1 MNEHQGSVEP
11 IPVRLEPERE
21 AELRQYLARIFDSTS
36 TGYSGYPYPEDRD
49 RAILLSEIDALRSE
63 LLTLRTQPTAEQVR
77 DQAYAD
83 VLEILK
89 AEKALAWPERSN
101 FHVAQRIDF
110 INRLK
115 LEVQIRRDSA
125 SAKAG
130 GGL

>member
-11 IPVRLEPERE
+11 TPEPIETDP
-21 AELRQYLARIFDSTS
+21 LPIST
-36 TGYSGYPYPEDRD
+36 
-49 RAILLSEIDALRSE
+49 LQMLSEYAATNVLERSMARE